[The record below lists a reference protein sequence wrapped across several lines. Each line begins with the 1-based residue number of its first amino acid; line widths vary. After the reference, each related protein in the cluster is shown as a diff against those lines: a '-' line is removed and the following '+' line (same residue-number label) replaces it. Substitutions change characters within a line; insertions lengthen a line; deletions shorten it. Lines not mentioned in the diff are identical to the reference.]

1 MPLILAEGGLVFV
14 SDEASVTTTV
24 EEERPEVVTAAGS
37 PTRQVRRGDSPASG
51 NTGGREE
58 LLRSDWIEL
67 GYDPALAGFLEQA
80 CVDPGLIVAGAPTT
94 INELLMSRAT
104 SPFGQPTAMVRR
116 LAASY
121 AATQAMIAGG
131 AGGGAP
137 PAKRRLALSAP
148 ARGGIPA
155 RAGGQST
162 ASAGELTILPALASA
177 PELGVIT
184 AQEVE
189 HAEKCKQAA
198 MLAEFMGPARVAEAC
213 GCRPAIWTKMPRER
227 ALSTWEKHA
236 TSFSAGRLG
245 SIRRALCRLGD
256 WIEVND
262 LQAECADFSCEGGV
276 LAWWVQDEQA
286 KSKTEGLTVPA
297 SLRGGLVGAYEHFGY
312 KKLGVHESA
321 FKNVAAAP
329 GRTPKPAKSATTG
342 MLLHFVRVA
351 REHEADI
358 VRRYAA
364 GFVLCMLSCMRVR
377 DAQRAALAFG
387 VSSACAIKGLCYSS
401 KHPRRRQP
409 KEMPVYVPPT
419 EALLGRWD
427 DSLRRSAELQPD
439 YTFPRVRV
447 PRSQTIEHPGVAV
460 LDGPAKSAYVIKVLR
475 WILVIFDFM
484 TAEEAKLMTGHS
496 LRHWLGT
503 VGRLLGYS
511 EEDRSE
517 LGRWIAATTEG
528 VVRRGSLPNRYSNAD
543 AEEPRVLALVTRLL
557 SDTMRR
563 VRRAGGPAGLSNS
576 SPWAVYAGEGAAVC
590 DDVGAEASS
599 SESSDSEAAYE
610 ETEAE

>member
-1 MPLILAEGGLVFV
+1 MPLILAEEGLVFV
-14 SDEASVTTTV
+14 SDEASATTS
-24 EEERPEVVTAAGS
+24 EEVMRPEVVAAAGS
-37 PTRQVRRGDSPASG
+37 PTREVRRGDSPASG
-51 NTGGREE
+51 STGGRDE
-58 LLRSDWIEL
+58 LLRSDWIQL

-80 CVDPGLIVAGAPTT
+80 CVDPGLTVAGAPRT
-94 INELLMSRAT
+94 IDELLMSRAT

-121 AATQAMIAGG
+121 AVTHAMIAGG
-131 AGGGAP
+131 AGGVAP
-137 PAKRRLALSAP
+137 PAKRRLTLGAP
-148 ARGGIPA
+148 ARGGKPA

-162 ASAGELTILPALASA
+162 TSVTTSAPASA

-184 AQEVE
+184 AQKVE
-189 HAEKCKQAA
+189 HEEKCKQAA

-213 GCRPAIWTKMPRER
+213 GCRPAIWAKMPRER
-227 ALSTWEKHA
+227 ANTTWEKHA

-245 SIRRALCRLGD
+245 LIRRALCRLED
-256 WIEVND
+256 WMEVND
-262 LQAECADFSCEGGV
+262 LQAECADFWCEGGV

-297 SLRGGLVGAYEHFGY
+297 SLRGGLVGAYEHFGF
-312 KKLGVHESA
+312 KKLGVYESV

-351 REHEADI
+351 RDHEADI

-377 DAQRAALAFG
+377 DAQRAALSFG
-387 VSSACAIKGLCYSS
+387 VSSTCAIKGLCYSS

-427 DSLRRSAELQPD
+427 DSLRRSATLQPD

-447 PRSQTIEHPGVAV
+447 PRSQTIEHPGVTV

-475 WILVIFDFM
+475 WTLVMFDFM
-484 TAEEAKLMTGHS
+484 TLEEANVMTGHS

-528 VVRRGSLPNRYSNAD
+528 VARRGSLPNRYSNAD

-563 VRRAGGPAGLSNS
+563 VREAGGPAGLSKS
-576 SPWAVYAGEGAAVC
+576 SPWAVYAEGGVAVC

-599 SESSDSEAAYE
+599 SESSDSEAAH
-610 ETEAE
+610 ETEIEAE